1 MSTSTIQA
9 HDVPKPPSRLKH
21 LLTVA
26 LVALILMGSA
36 WQVEFSFSQL
46 WAGIPNIGDLLVQMW
61 PPNAAYAAEVMAP
74 ILETVRMALLGT
86 TFGAILALPIA
97 LLSAR
102 NIFATGWI
110 TLPARMVMNFIRTMP
125 DLLLAALFVAI
136 FGIGPV
142 SGVFALTFFSLG
154 IISKLI
160 YETIES
166 VDRAPLEA
174 MTAVGAN
181 KIVWITFGVFPQ
193 IAASFLSYTLYSLEV
208 NVRAAAILGLV
219 GAGGIGL
226 YYESTLGFFQYGRVA
241 TIILLTLLV
250 VMLIDYL
257 STKGRERLA

>member
-1 MSTSTIQA
+1 MSASTIRE
-9 HDVPKPPSRLKH
+9 HSLPKPPSRLKH
-21 LLTVA
+21 LLTAA
-26 LVALILMGSA
+26 LIALILIGSA
-36 WQVEFSFSQL
+36 WQVEFSFTEL

-61 PPNAAYAAEVMAP
+61 PPDAAYVGSVITP
-74 ILETVRMALLGT
+74 ILETVRMAFLGT

-102 NIFATGWI
+102 NIFSSAWI
-110 TLPARMVMNFIRTMP
+110 TLPARMLMNLIRTMP
-125 DLLLAALFVAI
+125 DLLLAALFVAV

-160 YETIES
+160 YETIEA
-166 VDRAPLEA
+166 VDQAPLEA

-181 KIVWITFGVFPQ
+181 KIVWIAFGVFPQ